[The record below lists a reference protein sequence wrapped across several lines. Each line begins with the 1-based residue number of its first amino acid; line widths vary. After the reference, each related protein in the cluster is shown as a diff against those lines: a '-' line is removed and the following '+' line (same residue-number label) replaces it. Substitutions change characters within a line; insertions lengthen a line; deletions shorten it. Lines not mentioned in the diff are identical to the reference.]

1 MCCVLVTQLCW
12 TLCYPRDCGPPG
24 SSVRGILQARIL
36 EWVAI
41 SFFRGSSRP
50 RDWTLRY
57 RQSLCHLSLQ
67 GSLVIMLINKNNN
80 YQVSSTHFVPSTL
93 HRPSHLIFTTV
104 LRSRFYLCPMWMRKS
119 RLREITNLYTSHRYQ
134 GVGFQ
139 SRFHLTP
146 EVEHILVK
154 SLNFSELKFFC
165 SIHLTSRVAIIIQGN
180 NVYKGLRPL
189 TRSQ

>member
-1 MCCVLVTQLCW
+1 MLPHGLWPTRL
-12 TLCYPRDCGPPG
+12 
-24 SSVRGILQARIL
+24 LQARIL
-36 EWVAI
+36 EWAAI
-41 SFFRGSSRP
+41 SFSRGSSRP
-50 RDWTLRY
+50 RDWTLHY
-57 RQSLCHLSLQ
+57 KQSLCHLSLK

-104 LRSRFYLCPMWMRKS
+104 LRSRFYLCLTWMRKS
-119 RLREITNLYTSHRYQ
+119 RLREITNLYTSHSYQ

-139 SRFHLTP
+139 LRFHLTP
-146 EVEHILVK
+146 EVEHTLVK

-165 SIHLTSRVAIIIQGN
+165 SIHLTSRVAIRIQGN

>member
-1 MCCVLVTQLCW
+1 
-12 TLCYPRDCGPPG
+12 
-24 SSVRGILQARIL
+24 
-36 EWVAI
+36 
-41 SFFRGSSRP
+41 
-50 RDWTLRY
+50 
-57 RQSLCHLSLQ
+57 
-67 GSLVIMLINKNNN
+67 MLINKNNN

-104 LRSRFYLCPMWMRKS
+104 LIRRFYLCPMWMRKS

-189 TRSQ
+189 TRSLAAFLPSCPLPRKMGEAIFLYLQGASSNSHYI